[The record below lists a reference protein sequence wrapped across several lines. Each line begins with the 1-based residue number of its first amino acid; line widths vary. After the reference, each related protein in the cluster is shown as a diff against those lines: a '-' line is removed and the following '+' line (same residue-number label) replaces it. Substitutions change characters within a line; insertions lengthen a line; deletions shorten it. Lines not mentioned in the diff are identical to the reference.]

1 MAEYYN
7 PSDDIETKRKFD
19 ITDSRYSINNFKYP
33 EDVNVAQDLKNTVV
47 FFINVRGRSKYKTND
62 NTLYEIKEEQPLT
75 KEGVAKS
82 VGLASAAAQ
91 AGIAYNS
98 LSLSATARKIMGGA
112 PVGKTIG
119 EQLLKGTDAAVK
131 TGVAST
137 AIAGALASF
146 EQSTT
151 HRLKDA
157 ITLAIQEMPKTS
169 YSVKYEDFDVGT
181 LMGGMSSSSAGMGSM
196 LAAGILKTA
205 QIPTIMGAPEFGRGI
220 QKMAGESINPFKTV
234 LFKEVE
240 LRTFKFDYRFMPKS
254 KKEAMNVM
262 NIIRT
267 FKYHMHPEFS
277 TDNVFLL
284 HPSEF
289 NIAFYFNGK
298 ENPNWN
304 KIGTCV
310 LMDMHLDA
318 GAEQLATFED
328 GMSVEI
334 NMSLIFKETE
344 MLTKEKVIKGY

>member
-75 KEGVAKS
+75 EEGVKKAIGIAGTAS
-82 VGLASAAAQ
+82 VGAT
-91 AGIAYNS
+91 IFNS
-98 LSLSATARKIMGGA
+98 LSANAIARKVMGTGVDPKRGNIGAIAKSTIGYEAVVATA
-112 PVGKTIG
+112 
-119 EQLLKGTDAAVK
+119 
-131 TGVAST
+131 
-137 AIAGALASF
+137 ASF

-169 YSVKYEDFDVGT
+169 YSVKYEDFDAGT

-205 QIPTIMGAPEFGRGI
+205 QIPTVMGAPEFGKGI
-220 QKMAGESINPFKTV
+220 QKMAGEAINPFKTV
-234 LFKEVE
+234 LFKEVD
-240 LRTFKFDYRFMPKS
+240 LRTFKFDYKFMPKS
-254 KKEAMNVM
+254 KTEAMNVM

-318 GAEQLATFED
+318 GAEQLATFHD

-344 MLTKEKVIKGY
+344 MLTKEKVIQGY